1 MKRNQFHH
9 VIRAAGAVLG
19 VDEVLVVGSQAVH
32 GSLAKVALLGDF
44 SMEVDVAAAGDSE
57 GRMADLIDGAI
68 GEGSLFHETHGYY
81 GHGVVEATARL
92 PEGWRT
98 RLVAH
103 SAPDT
108 NGVTALCLDPHD
120 LWLSKAYAGRDKD
133 LPFCR
138 AMFDEGLVDPAVLR
152 ERLSLM
158 GSLPDAN
165 RARMEGMIEAMAAE
179 RSLPTRRTLK
189 DKTQPTP

>member
-1 MKRNQFHH
+1 MRRDQFNH

-44 SMEVDVAAAGDSE
+44 SMEVDIASTGDAE

-81 GHGVVEATARL
+81 GHGVVEGTAKL
-92 PEGWRT
+92 PDGWQT
-98 RLVAH
+98 RLVTH

-120 LWLSKAYAGRDKD
+120 LWLSKAYAGREKD
-133 LPFCR
+133 LPFCQ
-138 AMFDEGLVDPAVLR
+138 AMFDEGLVSASVLQ

-158 GSLPDAN
+158 GNLPDAH
-165 RARMEGMIEAMAAE
+165 RARIEAMIETMATGQA
-179 RSLPTRRTLK
+179 T
-189 DKTQPTP
+189 